1 MRLPRPVALVAL
13 AAVACGPAGADRARV
28 GRVQALKERQ
38 TQLWRELQARLERD
52 TTIQRAR
59 DEEGEVLVVIQT
71 ALLRSLV
78 ERVAARYLDRVELDL
93 VLDARVRAG
102 GEVHAKGMNA
112 GRWDL
117 DLVIGRLRGVLAA
130 RPPRVRIETDQRFS
144 LSLPVALERA
154 RGDARLHF
162 RWDARGLANLVCR
175 DFEIQRRLEAF
186 LEPTVET
193 FSGALLLQATETGLR
208 AVPTFEDV
216 PYLVKPVPTAESWA
230 TIEEALRQQDSF
242 LRCGLALD
250 PDTMLPKLR
259 ERLEQGFKV
268 RLPKKLF
275 RPFDLPASIR
285 TTIEHAGLSLELSV
299 RPGELRF
306 ADAALWYS
314 SRISVSR

>member
-1 MRLPRPVALVAL
+1 MRSPAALAL
-13 AAVACGPAGADRARV
+13 AALACLACGSDAAERARA
-28 GRVQALKERQ
+28 RRLQELKQRHA
-38 TQLWRELQARLERD
+38 QLWVELRGRLERD
-52 TTIQRAR
+52 ATIQRAR
-59 DEEGEVLVVIQT
+59 EEEGEVLVVIQT
-71 ALLRSLV
+71 ALLRSLLQ
-78 ERVAARYLDRVELDL
+78 RVADRYLDRVELDL
-93 VLDARVRAG
+93 VLGARVQAG
-102 GEVHAKGMNA
+102 GEVHAKGINA

-130 RPPRVRIETDQRFS
+130 RPPQVRIESDQRFS

-175 DFEIQRRLEAF
+175 DFEIRRRLDAY

-193 FSGALLLQATETGLR
+193 FAGALLLEATDTGLR
-208 AVPTFEDV
+208 AVPTFKDV
-216 PYLVKPVPTAESWA
+216 PYLVRPVPTKESWA
-230 TIEEALRQQDSF
+230 TVEQALREQDSF
-242 LRCGLALD
+242 LRCGIALD

-259 ERLEQGFKV
+259 ERLERGFKV

-285 TTIEHAGLSLELSV
+285 TTLEHEGHRVELQV

-306 ADAALWYS
+306 GERALWYS